1 MGWSPT
7 AQYMIC
13 SYFLALR
20 TKPPPVGHGAHRAGF
35 RPKRFQITLQNGS
48 NMCETR
54 ARRGSR
60 GGPGRGLSS
69 HEKSVFMQRFMIL
82 AHDAWAAGIR

>member
-1 MGWSPT
+1 
-7 AQYMIC
+7 
-13 SYFLALR
+13 
-20 TKPPPVGHGAHRAGF
+20 
-35 RPKRFQITLQNGS
+35 
-48 NMCETR
+48 MCETR